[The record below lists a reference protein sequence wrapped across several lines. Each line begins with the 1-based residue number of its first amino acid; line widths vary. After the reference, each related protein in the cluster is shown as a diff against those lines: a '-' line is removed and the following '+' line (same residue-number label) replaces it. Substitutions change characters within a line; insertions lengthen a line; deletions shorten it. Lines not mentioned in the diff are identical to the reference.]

1 MIKMVD
7 LVRYLMECGFELRVP
22 SCPEELFLRDVTQ
35 DSRKVEQGALFCCV
49 TGCRADGHDY
59 AEEAV
64 AKGAAA
70 LLCERPLDIPL
81 PQIIVGD
88 VRRAMGHAASAVHGF
103 PCEKLQLL
111 AVTGTNGKSTSAYL
125 IRHLLAEAGRRSG
138 LIGTIVYSDGR
149 CDVEADR
156 TTPENCDIHRWLARM
171 VEAGCDSCVM
181 ETSSHGLEQGR
192 LAGCLFDRALFTN
205 LTPEHLDYHG
215 DMENYFASKSRLFS
229 EYMKPGWKGAVNVD
243 DPYGAR
249 LHDRW
254 PDQLMP
260 FSLKADVER
269 GLRVERRRMDI
280 SGLTLDI
287 RFPDGRSVEGL
298 HVPLMGN
305 FNVYN
310 TAGAL
315 ALVETLSLK
324 ESDLKVAMR
333 RIPQVPGRMERY
345 CFRNGSCAVVDYA
358 HSPDALENVL
368 TALREVT
375 EGRIFAV
382 FGLGGE
388 RYVENRPAMGAIA
401 ASLADFVLI
410 TSDNPRSENPRE
422 IARQIAV
429 GIEGISRS
437 VPYAIEI
444 DRKKA
449 VFQALSMAHAGDVVL
464 IGGKG
469 PERFILFSDHKEPY
483 NDTETVLEWAR
494 LNGEVGELPLR

>member
-1 MIKMVD
+1 MIKMID
-7 LVRYLMECGFELRVP
+7 LVRHLMERGFELKVP
-22 SCPEELFLRDVTQ
+22 SCPEDLFLRDVTQ
-35 DSRKVEQGALFCCV
+35 DSRQVEEGTLFCCV
-49 TGCRADGHDY
+49 PGGRADGHDY
-59 AEEAV
+59 AGEAV

-70 LLCERPLDIPL
+70 LLCKRPLDLPL
-81 PQIIVGD
+81 PQILVDD

-138 LIGTIVYSDGR
+138 LIGTIIYSDGR

-181 ETSSHGLEQGR
+181 EASSHGLEQGR

-215 DMENYFASKSRLFS
+215 DMENYFTAKSRLFS
-229 EYMKPGWKGAVNVD
+229 EYMKPDWKGAVNVD
-243 DPYGAR
+243 DPYGVR
-249 LHDRW
+249 LYERW
-254 PDQLMP
+254 PDRLMP
-260 FSLKADVER
+260 YSLETDVEW
-269 GLRVERRRMDI
+269 GLRVERHHIDLN
-280 SGLTLDI
+280 GLSLDI
-287 RFPDGRSVEGL
+287 RFPDGRAAQAV
-298 HVPLMGN
+298 HIPLMGK

-310 TAGAL
+310 AAGAL
-315 ALVETLSLK
+315 ALAETLSL
-324 ESDLKVAMR
+324 ERSDLELAMR

-368 TALREVT
+368 RALREVT
-375 EGRIFAV
+375 KRRVFAV

-401 ASLADFVLI
+401 ASLADFILI

-429 GIEGISRS
+429 GIEGTNRS
-437 VPYAIEI
+437 VPYVIEI

-449 VFQALSMAHAGDVVL
+449 VFQALSMASAGDVVL

-483 NDTETVLEWAR
+483 NDTATVLEWAR
-494 LNGEVGELPLR
+494 LHGEIGEPSLP